1 MQVLLCKDK
10 VINVKSVIFL
20 YISIKSIM
28 EAGGVIKM
36 DLINNVETKVQ
47 PAKKSKMS
55 KFFTEVKKQKFLL
68 LLMVPGIIWFILFKY
83 LPLLGLSL
91 AFTDYGF
98 KPKVSFVGLENF
110 RRLFKSASFMMAFRN
125 TLVISLLNIVF
136 YFPLPIILA
145 LCMNELISVKV
156 KKTVQF
162 IVYIPYFFSWV
173 IVGSVF
179 ATLLSPSNGIVN
191 EIIKAFGYDPVFFMA
206 DTRWFRAILI
216 ISYIWRNVGYGTVI
230 YVATLATVDT
240 TLYDAATVDGAGY
253 WKRMLHVTLPG
264 IRSTI
269 ATMLLLNISHVLNI
283 FEQVLVMYNAAVYSV
298 SDVLMTYSFR
308 EGLMNSNIGYAIAI
322 GLFTSVISLILVL
335 GTNKVSERFLDESIL

>member
-1 MQVLLCKDK
+1 
-10 VINVKSVIFL
+10 
-20 YISIKSIM
+20 
-28 EAGGVIKM
+28 M
-36 DLINNVETKVQ
+36 DLVNNAETKIRTNS
-47 PAKKSKMS
+47 KSKS
-55 KFFTEVKKQKFLL
+55 SQFFKEVRKQKFLL
-68 LLMVPGIIWFILFKY
+68 LLMVPGILWFIIFKY
-83 LPLLGLSL
+83 LPLIGLSL

-98 KPKVSFVGLENF
+98 RPKVSFIAFDNF
-110 RRLFKSASFMMAFRN
+110 KRLFSSTNFWVAFKNTIFISF
-125 TLVISLLNIVF
+125 LNIVF

-145 LCMNELISVKV
+145 LCMNELISAKI

-162 IVYIPYFFSWV
+162 VVYIPYFFSWV

-179 ATLLSPSNGIVN
+179 ATMLSPSSGIVN
-191 EIIKAFGYDPVFFMA
+191 EIIKAFGYDSVFFMA
-206 DTRWFRAILI
+206 DPRWFRGILI
-216 ISYIWRNVGYGTVI
+216 ISYIWRSVGYGTVI
-230 YVATLATVDT
+230 YVATLATVDS

-308 EGLMNSNIGYAIAI
+308 EGLLNSNIGYAIAI

-335 GTNKVSERFLDESIL
+335 GTNKLSERFLDESIL

>member
-1 MQVLLCKDK
+1 L
-10 VINVKSVIFL
+10 
-20 YISIKSIM
+20 
-28 EAGGVIKM
+28 GGIKM
-36 DLINNVETKVQ
+36 DLINNAETQIKTNS
-47 PAKKSKMS
+47 KSKTS
-55 KFFTEVKKQKFLL
+55 KFFKEVRKQKFLL
-68 LLMVPGIIWFILFKY
+68 LLMVPGILWFIVFKY

-98 KPKVSFVGLENF
+98 RPKVSIIGFDNF
-110 RRLFKSASFMMAFRN
+110 KRLFSSTNFWVAFKN
-125 TLVISLLNIVF
+125 TIIISLLNIIF

-145 LCMNELISVKV
+145 LCMNELISVKI

-162 IVYIPYFFSWV
+162 VVYIPYFFSWV

-179 ATLLSPSNGIVN
+179 ATMLSPSSGIVN
-191 EIIKAFGYDPVFFMA
+191 EIIKAFGYDSVFFMA
-206 DTRWFRAILI
+206 DPRWFRGILI

-240 TLYDAATVDGAGY
+240 SLYDAATVDGAGY

-308 EGLMNSNIGYAIAI
+308 EGLLNSNIGYAIAI
-322 GLFTSVISLILVL
+322 GLFTSIVSLILVL
-335 GTNKVSERFLDESIL
+335 GTNKLSERFLDESIL

>member
-1 MQVLLCKDK
+1 
-10 VINVKSVIFL
+10 
-20 YISIKSIM
+20 
-28 EAGGVIKM
+28 M
-36 DLINNVETKVQ
+36 DLVNNAETKI
-47 PAKKSKMS
+47 KTNSNSKTS
-55 KFFTEVKKQKFLL
+55 KFFKEVRKQKFLL
-68 LLMVPGIIWFILFKY
+68 LLMVPGIIWFIVFKY
-83 LPLLGLSL
+83 LPLIGLSL

-98 KPKVSFVGLENF
+98 RPKVSFIAFDNF
-110 RRLFKSASFMMAFRN
+110 KRLFSSTSFWVAFKN
-125 TLVISLLNIVF
+125 TLIISLLNIIF

-145 LCMNELISVKV
+145 LCMNELISVRI
-156 KKTVQF
+156 KKAVQF

-179 ATLLSPSNGIVN
+179 ATMLSPSSGIVN
-191 EIIKAFGYDPVFFMA
+191 EVVKAFGFDSIFFMA
-206 DTRWFRAILI
+206 DPRWFRGILI

-308 EGLMNSNIGYAIAI
+308 EGLLNSNIGYAIAI

-335 GTNKVSERFLDESIL
+335 GTNKMSEKFLDEGIL